1 MHLLIARENK
11 FGVLFLLTFEKNV
24 NIFSKTE
31 NFGKRKFG

>member
-1 MHLLIARENK
+1 
-11 FGVLFLLTFEKNV
+11 LFLLTFEKNV